1 MGRQVAVTATHMATD
16 RRNAA
21 LKAKTGSFLDAFIVF
36 GTGREFEFVLRFI
49 DKLGGEAFRLKGAGD
64 IAGLIE
70 RAGFCQLLLFTFEAT
85 LAGEDFR
92 PFTEENGPCD
102 DRRQNQ
108 ANHHHLN
115 DNIGM
120 MIHTPN
126 GEIRLH
132 QIITHALSPR
142 R

>member
-1 MGRQVAVTATHMATD
+1 MATN

-70 RAGFCQLLLFTFEAT
+70 SFRQLLLFTFEAT

-92 PFTEENGPCD
+92 PLPKKMAHVTTD
-102 DRRQNQ
+102 AR
-108 ANHHHLN
+108 
-115 DNIGM
+115 
-120 MIHTPN
+120 
-126 GEIRLH
+126 IRP
-132 QIITHALSPR
+132 IITTLTTISA
-142 R
+142 

>member
-1 MGRQVAVTATHMATD
+1 MATN

-70 RAGFCQLLLFTFEAT
+70 RAGFCQLCCSRLRRRLLARISAPLPKKMAHVTTDARI
-85 LAGEDFR
+85 R
-92 PFTEENGPCD
+92 P
-102 DRRQNQ
+102 
-108 ANHHHLN
+108 
-115 DNIGM
+115 
-120 MIHTPN
+120 
-126 GEIRLH
+126 
-132 QIITHALSPR
+132 IITTLTTISA
-142 R
+142 